1 MKREARD
8 DDDDDGD
15 YVARKMKQRRVTA
28 LGEEGNNN
36 NNSDGKSDQK
46 NKSSAA
52 DDRDDDD
59 DDEDAQDQDGN
70 DDQNDADDDEDEDD
84 NENENFEYNDD
95 EERQEENERMIA
107 LLNTFTPEQ
116 LERYEHFR
124 RSHLLKPQVRQIMDR
139 VLTTI
144 FSSQQ
149 SSIPITLA
157 DKLLI
162 VMSGISKMYAGE
174 LVESA
179 RQVMEDREETGVIQ
193 PRHLREA
200 HRRMRRDGKILYLQN
215 SNYNFFKSI

>member
-1 MKREARD
+1 MLKRETR
-8 DDDDDGD
+8 DDDGD
-15 YVARKMKQRRVTA
+15 GDYAASKKKQRKTTA
-28 LGEEGNNN
+28 LGEESNNN
-36 NNSDGKSDQK
+36 DDKNNQK
-46 NKSSAA
+46 NKSKAA
-52 DDRDDDD
+52 DDRGDDDNN
-59 DDEDAQDQDGN
+59 EDAQDQSGS
-70 DDQNDADDDEDEDD
+70 DDQNDADDDDEEDED
-84 NENENFEYNDD
+84 ENEDFEYNDD

-139 VLTTI
+139 VLSTI

-162 VMSGISKMYAGE
+162 VMSSISKMYAGE

-179 RQVMEDREETGVIQ
+179 RQVMEDRGETGVIQ

-200 HRRMRRDGKILYLQN
+200 QRRMRRDGRILYLQN
-215 SNYNFFKSI
+215 RNYNFFKSI